1 MYDPT
6 IFENL
11 KVAIE
16 NHIYDLDN
24 LDQIIQIHN
33 RVDRLEMAVMAREF
47 ALRFSLRERSKLQVE
62 INLVASV
69 KDLAAEILESDDQTI
84 GCELKVKFFL
94 EVEDVDRQCR
104 EIEETLTEIWK
115 PELEQ
120 SIKQKLEFY
129 YQEQGSSYHNTVI
142 ITFPTKINE
151 EQMEQLP
158 EFIDHVLVSLKQLQA
173 IK

>member
-16 NHIYDLDN
+16 NHMYDLDN
-24 LDQIIQIHN
+24 LDQIVQIHN
-33 RVDRLEMAVMAREF
+33 RIDRLDMAVMAREF
-47 ALRFSLRERSKLQVE
+47 ALRFSLSEGSKPEAE
-62 INLVASV
+62 INLEASV

-84 GCELKVKFFL
+84 GCELKVKFFV
-94 EVEDVDRQCR
+94 EVKDVDRQCR
-104 EIEETLTEIWK
+104 EIEEMLNKIWK
-115 PELEQ
+115 PEQ
-120 SIKQKLEFY
+120 PITQKLEFY
-129 YQEQGSSYHNTVI
+129 YKDQKSSYLNTI
-142 ITFPTKINE
+142 IIKFPTKINE
-151 EQMEQLP
+151 EQMGQLP

>member
-16 NHIYDLDN
+16 NHMYDLDN
-24 LDQIIQIHN
+24 LDQIVQIHN
-33 RVDRLEMAVMAREF
+33 RIDRLDMAVMARDF
-47 ALRFSLRERSKLQVE
+47 ALRFALSEGSKPEAE
-62 INLVASV
+62 INLEASV

-84 GCELKVKFFL
+84 GCELKVKFFV
-94 EVEDVDRQCR
+94 EVKDVDRQCR
-104 EIEETLTEIWK
+104 EIEEILNKIWK
-115 PELEQ
+115 PEQ
-120 SIKQKLEFY
+120 PITQKLEFY
-129 YQEQGSSYHNTVI
+129 YKDQKSSYLNTI
-142 ITFPTKINE
+142 IIKFPTKINE
-151 EQMEQLP
+151 EQMGQLP